1 VFDEL
6 DKDVSITLLAAVTI
20 VLQSCCCCCCCC
32 FNSYFDSFEIQSILA
47 KEADNDFVL
56 AVASTRIS

>member
-1 VFDEL
+1 MFDEL
-6 DKDVSITLLAAVTI
+6 DKDVSITVLAAVTI
-20 VLQSCCCCCCCC
+20 VLQSCCCCCC

>member
-6 DKDVSITLLAAVTI
+6 DKDVSITVLAAVTI
-20 VLQSCCCCCCCC
+20 VLQSCCCCC